1 MQIICEHTVW
11 KWVKKQTNR
20 PNLPADNKFIAFNC
34 KYSHFLNKNSTEILI
49 MAIPTSLPLSVLFR
63 VPPDCEEDSHISKD
77 SHYNL
82 YFIAI

>member
-1 MQIICEHTVW
+1 
-11 KWVKKQTNR
+11 
-20 PNLPADNKFIAFNC
+20 
-34 KYSHFLNKNSTEILI
+34 